1 VAAATVADKEM
12 TTMRGRPMLTSGTGT
27 IVAGLLLAGLFIG
40 PPGPALADLN
50 KLSDPGVQKDP
61 QYAQGEM
68 AVKRGDYKEA
78 IRLLEMV
85 VARDGQN
92 ADAYNLLAYSV
103 RRSGDA
109 ARAIPLYEKALAIDP
124 KHRGAHEYIG
134 EAYLILGDLPKAKE
148 HLAALDKLCLLP
160 CEEYTDLK
168 KAVQQYEASQG
179 QVKPTS
185 KVTP

>member
-1 VAAATVADKEM
+1 MHERVIGTVV
-12 TTMRGRPMLTSGTGT
+12 T
-27 IVAGLLLAGLFIG
+27 GLLLMGLFVGPAGL
-40 PPGPALADLN
+40 AWADPTRR
-50 KLSDPGVQKDP
+50 SDAVQRDP
-61 QYAQGEM
+61 QYVQGES
-68 AVKRGDYKEA
+68 AVKQGNYAEA

-85 VARDGQN
+85 VARDQRN
-92 ADAYNLLAYSV
+92 ADAYNLLAYSI

-109 ARAIPLYEKALAIDP
+109 AGALPLYEKALAIDP

-179 QVKPTS
+179 RIKPTS
-185 KVTP
+185 KATP

>member
-1 VAAATVADKEM
+1 M
-12 TTMRGRPMLTSGTGT
+12 TAMRGRLMRVSGTGT

-40 PPGPALADLN
+40 APGLALADMT
-50 KLSDPGVQKDP
+50 KRSDPGAQQDP
-61 QYAQGEM
+61 QYVQGEK
-68 AVKRGDYKEA
+68 AVARGDYAEA
-78 IRLLEMV
+78 TRLLEMV
-85 VARDGQN
+85 VARDQRN
-92 ADAYNLLAYSV
+92 ADAYNLLAYSI
-103 RRSGDA
+103 RRSGDP

-134 EAYLILGDLPKAKE
+134 EAYLMLGDLPKAKE
-148 HLAALDKLCLLP
+148 HLAVLDKLCVLP

-179 QVKPTS
+179 RIKPTS